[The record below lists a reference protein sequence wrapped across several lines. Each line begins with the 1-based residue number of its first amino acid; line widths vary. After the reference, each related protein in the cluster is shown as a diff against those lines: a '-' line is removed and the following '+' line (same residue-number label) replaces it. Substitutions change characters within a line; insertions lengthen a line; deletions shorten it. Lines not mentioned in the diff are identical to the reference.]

1 VTTLTFF
8 GGPLDGAV
16 RDVEGRRYLVP
27 VPRRPSLAPGRAPL
41 WPVIDVARYERPNPD
56 LDLAMFVGWEKRP

>member
-1 VTTLTFF
+1 VTVLTFF

-16 RDVEGRRYLVP
+16 RDVKGRRFLAP
-27 VPRRPSLAPGRAPL
+27 WPRRPAYRSEEAPL

-56 LDLAMFVGWEKRP
+56 LDIALFVGWEQRP